1 MSSLQ
6 VLMVGSVP
14 GEAWLRAQLAELD
27 PPATVEQVA
36 GPEEVEPSRTVHV
49 ILAKE
54 ALKLETSAVVCQCT
68 LAPDGS
74 VHLIAADSRQ
84 QPVAHLIEQRLHS
97 DAARMAEQMR
107 LVNEVSVEIAGIHD
121 LDEILNRVADR
132 LTETFGYYH
141 AAVGLIAADHLEMYE
156 STQSR
161 RSVGPEQFRIALDA
175 KGMVPWVAR
184 TGIAHLSNDTHQD
197 DLWIPGKGLE
207 ASRSEL
213 TVPLVYHEQV
223 MGVIDVQSQQAGE
236 FDQSDLRVL
245 EALAGPLAV
254 AIENVRLLDESRRQR
269 GLAETLS
276 HISRLANAL
285 LDVEDVSQ
293 TILRELAQLIAYD
306 AALIALFENKS
317 FRVTHQIGYGSQ
329 GLRWLVE
336 ESPILYRVVNLQEPL
351 WIADTTED
359 RLWQKVAHELPTRSW
374 VGVPLISRDASIG
387 VLVVARHVPR
397 AYRRADVDILLALA
411 NQIAGTIDNAQL
423 LEQSEQREREARAL
437 YEITHLLVTLDQ
449 ETIAPSLLRQLGEAL
464 AFDAAGILIA
474 GEEPRINVVAKRVVT
489 ESVVA
494 GLIERLCLA
503 FNALNQEPISPS
515 LIPRQITSNGMLP
528 EGQPLDHLSS
538 CLSAPLLVGRQVVG
552 VIELCKA
559 DPSPYTEAQLR
570 TLYTIANSTA
580 SALENARLYQALMT
594 RAVNLQQAVDELAEA
609 DRLKDELVGTVSHE
623 LRSPLTYVIGYVELL
638 LAGEMGDLN
647 EDQRGSLEIVAGKAK
662 TLARLVSDI
671 LSFEKT
677 QADDLALGSVNLIA
691 VGERAAFDIRRTFD
705 DAGIHL
711 VTEFN
716 TNSGDVMADEGR
728 IEQVFNNLLGNA
740 LKFSPPDSTITV
752 RVFPREQCVRVEVA
766 DQGIGIPEDKLPRIF
781 DRFYQVDLEA
791 RRRGGV
797 GLGLAICKR
806 IIEAHG
812 GRIGVTS
819 QLGVGSTFYFELP
832 SFGAAEK

>member
-1 MSSLQ
+1 MSSLR
-6 VLMVGSVP
+6 VLIIGGVP
-14 GEAWLRAQLAELD
+14 GEAWLRARLAELD
-27 PPATVEQVA
+27 PVATVEQVA
-36 GPEEVEPSRTVHV
+36 EPEEADLSRTYHV
-49 ILAKE
+49 ILVRE
-54 ALKLETSAVVCQCT
+54 ALKLETDAVVCQCT

-74 VHLIAADSRQ
+74 AHLTAVDSRQ
-84 QPVAHLIEQRLHS
+84 QPMVHLIEQRLRS

-121 LDEILNRVADR
+121 LDELLNRIADR

-141 AAVGLIAADHLEMYE
+141 AAVGLVTAGHIEMYE

-161 RSVGPEQFRIALDA
+161 RSVGPERFRIPLDTR
-175 KGMVPWVAR
+175 GMVPWVAR

-207 ASRSEL
+207 ASQSEL
-213 TVPLVYHEQV
+213 TVPLVYHEQA

-236 FDQSDLRVL
+236 FDQSDVRVL
-245 EALAGPLAV
+245 EALAGQLAV
-254 AIENVRLLDESRRQR
+254 AIENVRLLDESRQQR

-285 LDVEDVSQ
+285 LDVEQVSQ
-293 TILRELAQLIAYD
+293 TILRELDRLIGYD
-306 AALIALFENKS
+306 AALIALFENKA
-317 FRVTHQIGYGSQ
+317 FRVAHQIGYGSR

-336 ESPILYRVVNLQEPL
+336 ESPILYRVVNQEEPL
-351 WIADTTED
+351 WITDTTED
-359 RLWQKVAHELPTRSW
+359 RLWQKVVHEIPTRSW

-387 VLVVARHVPR
+387 VLVVARFVPKV
-397 AYRRADVDILLALA
+397 YRQADVDILLALA

-437 YEITHLLVTLDQ
+437 YDITHLLVTLDQ

-474 GEEPRINVVAKRVVT
+474 GDEPRISVIAKRAVA

-494 GLIERLCLA
+494 DLIERLCLA
-503 FNALNQEPISPS
+503 FNALSQEPISPS
-515 LIPRQITSNGMLP
+515 LIPRQIIMNGPLP
-528 EGQPLDHLSS
+528 EGKPLDHLPS
-538 CLSAPLLVGRQVVG
+538 CLSAPLLVGRRVVG
-552 VIELCKA
+552 VMELCKA
-559 DPSPYTEAQLR
+559 DPSPYTEAQSR

-594 RAVNLQQAVDELAEA
+594 RAINLQQAVDELAEA

-623 LRSPLTYVIGYVELL
+623 LRSPLTYVMGYVDLL
-638 LAGEMGDLN
+638 LVGEMGELN
-647 EDQRGSLEIVAGKAK
+647 EDQRSSLEIVANKTK

-677 QADDLALGSVNLIA
+677 QADDLALDSVSLVA
-691 VGERAAFDIRRTFD
+691 VGERVAFDIWRTFEE
-705 DAGIHL
+705 AGIHL
-711 VTEFN
+711 VTELD

-740 LKFSPPDSTITV
+740 LKFSPPGGTITV
-752 RVFPREQCVRVEVA
+752 RVFPHEQSVRVEVA

-791 RRRGGV
+791 RQRGGV
-797 GLGLAICKR
+797 GLGLAICKQ

-812 GRIGVTS
+812 GQIGVTS

-832 SFGAAEK
+832 SFGAAKK